1 MLKRVALL
9 LGFLSVVTPACAW
22 RLTGI
27 TIGTIVNYNTL
38 NFPLTPSHWVESDT
52 FSSTWASDGNTYS
65 ISDDNVQGWDGQAAP
80 PPNPNGY
87 NASIALLTVTGSSV
101 PLTIIG
107 SLENAMPQLGLLAQ
121 NRDSDQGSPPPSSAT
136 YKGFGL
142 MSISGTLYG
151 FFGRQPEGGTQFYTD
166 EWTTQI
172 ISCAIS
178 SDCTVASN
186 WSPLPPAVSFP
197 FTSPMWP
204 LPSTPR
210 ISQDGYKLGLFTT
223 PVWVEYGQ
231 DYNNS
236 TGTLGGFSLNVDN
249 NTTYAYAFGSDGYS
263 FNGSNDYLGRV
274 PIAGGATTIQ
284 NAANWQYYCGPI
296 GGNIATS
303 SNWCS
308 PSVISSYPP
317 AAPPAGPTALFSEPF
332 KVGEVGVQYLPVH
345 GRYIAIFTYYPAA
358 NQSSGSVKQIFNT
371 VWQVYEA
378 GTLTGPWKKIQTI
391 VWNNQGYYTP
401 YFLQT
406 SLNFDGGLTGEALAA
421 GNYLRACPTG
431 CYYTMNMMP
440 ITFNYANP

>member
-1 MLKRVALL
+1 MLKGVTLL
-9 LGFLSVVTPACAW
+9 LSFLSLVTSAYAW

-27 TIGTIVNYNTL
+27 TLGTITNYNTL
-38 NFPLTPSHWVESDT
+38 NYPTHFVESDT

-65 ISDDNVQGWDGQAAP
+65 IADDNIQGWDGQAPP

-87 NASIALLTVTGSSV
+87 NASVALLTITGSF
-101 PLTIIG
+101 PTTAIIG
-107 SLENAMPQLGLLAQ
+107 SLENAMPILGVTHQ
-121 NRDSDQGSPPPSSAT
+121 NGDTDQGSPPPSSAT
-136 YKGFGL
+136 WKGFGL
-142 MSISGTLYG
+142 MSIAGTLYG
-151 FFGRQPEGGTQFYTD
+151 FFGRQPEGGVQYYTD

-178 SDCTVASN
+178 SRCTVSSN
-186 WSPLPPAVSFP
+186 WTPLPPPGSFP

-231 DYNNS
+231 DYNNL

-296 GGNIATS
+296 GGNISAS
-303 SNWCS
+303 INWCS

-317 AAPPAGPTALFSEPF
+317 TGATALFSEPF

-358 NQSSGSVKQIFNT
+358 NQSPPVNKVFNT

-378 GTLTGPWKKIQTI
+378 GTLTGPWTKIQTI

-401 YFLQT
+401 YFIPQSINT
-406 SLNFDGGLTGEALAA
+406 DGGLTGEALAA